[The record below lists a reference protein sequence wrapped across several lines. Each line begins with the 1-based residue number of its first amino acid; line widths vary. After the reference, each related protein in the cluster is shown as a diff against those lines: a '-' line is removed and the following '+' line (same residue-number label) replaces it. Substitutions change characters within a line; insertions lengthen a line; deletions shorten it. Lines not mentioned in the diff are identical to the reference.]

1 MVKTCVVTV
10 GLSLAFSI
18 SGHARTAIAPP
29 DLSGHWVLV
38 SAPLAKS
45 TRTGSDKQADGAPG
59 AKMIDTVGGA
69 AFNCGAGCLVS
80 HKGDRLTI
88 DQAMLSTD
96 NGRVIPAVTIVTDGK
111 AAPVQDS
118 FNSKLS
124 LTVTATWKA
133 DVLVI
138 ASQRGRTITQEVS
151 LKAGKLV
158 VMSQLPYEGIQP
170 MTFTYEKR

>member
-10 GLSLAFSI
+10 GLSLAFGI

-45 TRTGSDKQADGAPG
+45 TRTGSEKQAEGTPT

-69 AFNCGAGCLVS
+69 AFNCGAGCLIS
-80 HKGDRLTI
+80 QKGNQLTI

-96 NGRVIPAVTIVTDGK
+96 NGRAIPAVTIVTDGK

-118 FNSKLS
+118 FNPKLS
-124 LTVTATWKA
+124 LNVTATWKA
-133 DVLVI
+133 DVLTI
-138 ASQRGRTITQEVS
+138 ASERGRTINQEVS
-151 LKAGKLV
+151 LKGGKLV
-158 VMSQLPYEGIQP
+158 VVSQLPYAGIQP